1 MQAKAAIFHVRILID
16 VVDARGVEQRST
28 SLDAMDFVAFF

>member
-1 MQAKAAIFHVRILID
+1 MESKATIFHVRILID
-16 VVDARGVEQRST
+16 VVDASGVEQRST